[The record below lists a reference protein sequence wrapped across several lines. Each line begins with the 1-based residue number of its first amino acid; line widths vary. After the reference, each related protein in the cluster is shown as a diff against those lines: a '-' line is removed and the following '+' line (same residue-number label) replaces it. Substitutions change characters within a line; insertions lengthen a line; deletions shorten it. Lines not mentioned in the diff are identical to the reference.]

1 MCLATSPHP
10 ELLTIAFEEP
20 VEGGLLASPAELLS
34 LVYQSLL
41 HRLVSTQHHDAP
53 GSQVDR
59 EHRAIALTDLMEVGG
74 LKAAAPT
81 GSWPVPSPHLLHAFP
96 PGSGTQGAGHP
107 KICSFLSGTLQPNP
121 QISTVL
127 RLWSNLAHPL
137 PLRPSSIR
145 PAPSPTPL
153 HPSRVLTPS

>member
-20 VEGGLLASPAELLS
+20 VEGGLPASPAELLS

-41 HRLVSTQHHDAP
+41 HHLVSTQHHNAP

-74 LKAAAPT
+74 LEAVAPT
-81 GSWPVPSPHLLHAFP
+81 GSQPVPSPHLLHALP
-96 PGSGTQGAGHP
+96 PGSDTQGAGHP
-107 KICSFLSGTLQPNP
+107 KICCFLSGTQQPN
-121 QISTVL
+121 L
-127 RLWSNLAHPL
+127 
-137 PLRPSSIR
+137 
-145 PAPSPTPL
+145 
-153 HPSRVLTPS
+153 